1 MIEQAAAN
9 ASVELQAL
17 RDGSERLDFAGDEP
31 ESSKEL

>member
-17 RDGSERLDFAGDEP
+17 RTMLRQICAMPASTTGG
-31 ESSKEL
+31 